1 MLQNKFV
8 KKLKHPTAFT
18 ISPVAFA
25 LAACGGGG
33 DQSEGAAQAQ
43 NTDNSPVD
51 IGQLQYF
58 DIVGNLQK
66 NSTLTI
72 SIPSDDAQNLNL
84 QWFRDGE
91 QFLDGI
97 KSYKLTENDVGALI
111 SVAAIGQDGE
121 ELVKVEAQKK
131 IADVVEYGGYFAAI
145 DYRYDTSG
153 FARRYQP

>member
-66 NSTLTI
+66 TQL
-72 SIPSDDAQNLNL
+72 
-84 QWFRDGE
+84 
-91 QFLDGI
+91 
-97 KSYKLTENDVGALI
+97 
-111 SVAAIGQDGE
+111 
-121 ELVKVEAQKK
+121 
-131 IADVVEYGGYFAAI
+131 
-145 DYRYDTSG
+145 
-153 FARRYQP
+153 

>member
-72 SIPSDDAQNLNL
+72 NIPSDDAQNLNL

-111 SVAAIGQDGE
+111 SVAAIGQDGK

-131 IADVVEYGGYFAAI
+131 LQMWLNMVDILY
-145 DYRYDTSG
+145 
-153 FARRYQP
+153 P